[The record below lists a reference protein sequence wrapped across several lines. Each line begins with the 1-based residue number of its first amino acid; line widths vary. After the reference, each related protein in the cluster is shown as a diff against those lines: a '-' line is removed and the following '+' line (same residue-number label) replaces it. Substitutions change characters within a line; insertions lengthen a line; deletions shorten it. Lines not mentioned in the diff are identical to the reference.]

1 MLALA
6 GLGVASLAAWV
17 AQLGWPFELFVHF
30 RPQYGV
36 AAALL
41 AIAFL
46 LMRRPGFA
54 VFATFIAVVHLWPG
68 GSGRQTLASGAHC
81 TGGALTVEALCDA
94 AAGAFA

>member
-1 MLALA
+1 VVGERVPWSVRLAMLALA

-54 VFATFIAVVHLWPG
+54 SVSL
-68 GSGRQTLASGAHC
+68 
-81 TGGALTVEALCDA
+81 
-94 AAGAFA
+94 

>member
-1 MLALA
+1 MLTLA
-6 GLGVASLAAWV
+6 GLGVASLAAWL
-17 AQLGWPFELFVHF
+17 APFGWPFELFVHF

-54 VFATFIAVVHLWPG
+54 VLTTLIAAVHLWPG
-68 GSGRQTLASGAHC
+68 G
-81 TGGALTVEALCDA
+81 
-94 AAGAFA
+94 